1 MRSTEP
7 TAAARGPLVEHVQL
21 NARDATK
28 WFAQTKAPCPS
39 GKVSRSRN
47 LSSRSRRRWLAPTRL
62 SRLRS
67 ESLDSSY
74 ATGYGTSGSVAWA
87 RARR

>member
-47 LSSRSRRRWLAPTRL
+47 LSSRSCPRSQVPTRL
-62 SRLRS
+62 SRPRS
-67 ESLDSSY
+67 ESQDLSY
-74 ATGYGTSGSVAWA
+74 ATGYGTSGSVA
-87 RARR
+87 